1 MVVQVQTEALL
12 TSRQVAQWLGISAS
26 TLCRMR
32 QEGRGPQVVWLSGST
47 PRYRREDVADWLER
61 QTS

>member
-1 MVVQVQTEALL
+1 MAVQVETEALL

-32 QEGRGPQVVWLSGST
+32 QEARVPGHGKVPTGGRVRSPLM
-47 PRYRREDVADWLER
+47 AK
-61 QTS
+61 